1 MKVQALAAIGVG
13 DVILD
18 FVCGDR
24 SIAQITRNSCTVT
37 RIDVYREHERQSAI
51 LDALQRARA

>member
-1 MKVQALAAIGVG
+1 MKVQTLTALGVG

-18 FVCGDR
+18 FVCCDQ
-24 SIAQITRNSCTVT
+24 SIAQITRNSQTVT
-37 RIDVYREHERQSAI
+37 RIDARREHERQSAI

>member
-1 MKVQALAAIGVG
+1 MKVQTHAADGVG

-18 FVCGDR
+18 FVCGDQAV
-24 SIAQITRNSCTVT
+24 AQITRNSQTVT
-37 RIDVYREHERQSAI
+37 RIDARREHERQSAI